1 MRQTEVGAA
10 GFSVDQGRSRCPDI
24 GAYLLGSGVIGPDI
38 WVRYMG
44 PDTAYA
50 EGAGLIPP

>member
-1 MRQTEVGAA
+1 MDNLGVYQV
-10 GFSVDQGRSRCPDI
+10 
-24 GAYLLGSGVIGPDI
+24 GSGCQDIRVDLFSGGASGTDI

-50 EGAGLIPP
+50 EGVGQIPP

>member
-1 MRQTEVGAA
+1 MGAA
-10 GFSVDQGRSRCPDI
+10 DLGIDQGGSGCPDI
-24 GAYLLGSGVIGPDI
+24 GTYLLGSGVIGPDI

-50 EGAGLIPP
+50 EGVGKFPL